1 MFSFALRSW
10 MRVAEAN
17 KAQIS
22 IDKRQFRKIIIRFPV
37 LTVLKEYKMNLELI
51 LFIHFQEE
59 THPQTSI
66 DIVGTIFFIA
76 LSPNYRIWQVLSPN
90 TIFVCTPIH
99 PHYLGL
105 VTGTRKIA

>member
-1 MFSFALRSW
+1 

-17 KAQIS
+17 NAQIS

-66 DIVGTIFFIA
+66 E
-76 LSPNYRIWQVLSPN
+76 
-90 TIFVCTPIH
+90 
-99 PHYLGL
+99 
-105 VTGTRKIA
+105 